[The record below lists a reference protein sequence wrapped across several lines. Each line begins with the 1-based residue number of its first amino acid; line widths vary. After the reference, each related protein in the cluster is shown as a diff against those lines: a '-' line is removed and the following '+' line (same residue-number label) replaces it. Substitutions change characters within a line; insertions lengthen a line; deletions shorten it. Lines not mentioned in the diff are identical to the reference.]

1 MTNFQLS
8 PFVSI
13 SGIGAAS
20 GIVLLNNQL
29 YIIGDNS
36 GFLYQYDLLSK
47 VLKQHSIIENPVA
60 NIPKKEKQDFESIT
74 LKNNK
79 LYIFGSGST
88 KKREIRIKFDLQ
100 TQETKS
106 KDLSKLYKK
115 LKEVANFTDDDLNIE
130 GTFFYVNNLYLL
142 NRGNTEL
149 SKNGIFKYDKFLD
162 SIAYQ
167 PIKLPIINNIE
178 TSFTDAIVHENKI
191 YFLATAENSSSTYL
205 DGEIYGSIIG
215 IINIENMEIENFLQI
230 SNNQKFEGL
239 TFYNQQENEVNFLIC
254 EDNDTENLVSEI
266 YKLKVNFKESMT

>member
-115 LKEVANFTDDDLNIE
+115 LKEVANFTDEDLNIE

-239 TFYNQQENEVNFLIC
+239 TFYSHQENEINFLIC

-266 YKLKVNFKESMT
+266 YQLKVNFKESII

>member
-60 NIPKKEKQDFESIT
+60 NIPKKEKPDFESIT
-74 LKNNK
+74 LKNNT

-239 TFYNQQENEVNFLIC
+239 TFYSHQENEINFLIC

>member
-36 GFLYQYDLLSK
+36 GFLYQYDLSLK

-60 NIPKKEKQDFESIT
+60 NIPKKEKPDFESIT

-149 SKNGIFKYDKFLD
+149 SKNGIFKYDKSSN

-178 TSFTDAIVHENKI
+178 TSFTDAIVHGDKI

-215 IINIENMEIENFLQI
+215 IINIENMEIEHFLQI

-239 TFYNQQENEVNFLIC
+239 TFYSQQENEINFLIC

-266 YKLKVNFKESMT
+266 YQLKVNFKESMI

>member
-36 GFLYQYDLLSK
+36 GFLYQYDLSLK

-60 NIPKKEKQDFESIT
+60 NIPKKEKPDFESIT
-74 LKNNK
+74 LKNYT

-149 SKNGIFKYDKFLD
+149 SKNGIFRYDKSLD

-215 IINIENMEIENFLQI
+215 IINIENMEIEHFLQI

-266 YKLKVNFKESMT
+266 YQLKVNFKESMT

>member
-20 GIVLLNNQL
+20 GIVFLKNQL

-36 GFLYQYDLLSK
+36 GFLYQYDLSSK
-47 VLKQHSIIENPVA
+47 ILKQHSIIENPIS
-60 NIPKKEKQDFESIT
+60 NITKKDKPDFESIT

-88 KKREIRIKFDLQ
+88 KKREFRIKFDLE

-115 LKEVANFTDDDLNIE
+115 LKEVADFTDDDLNIE
-130 GTFFYVNNLYLL
+130 GSFFYDDILYLL

-149 SKNGIFKYDKFLD
+149 SKNGIFKYDKSSD

-215 IINIENMEIENFLQI
+215 IINIENMEIENFLRI
-230 SNNQKFEGL
+230 SNNQKFEGM

-266 YKLKVNFKESMT
+266 YQLKFNFKESMI

>member
-20 GIVLLNNQL
+20 GIVFLKNQL

-36 GFLYQYDLLSK
+36 GFLYQYDLASK
-47 VLKQHSIIENPVA
+47 VLKQHSIIENPIA
-60 NIPKKEKQDFESIT
+60 NITKKDKPDFESIT

-88 KKREIRIKFDLQ
+88 KKREIRIKFNLE

-115 LKEVANFTDDDLNIE
+115 LKEVADFTDDDLNIE
-130 GTFFYVNNLYLL
+130 GTFFYENNLYLL

-149 SKNGIFKYDKFLD
+149 SKNGIFKYDKSSD

-215 IINIENMEIENFLQI
+215 IINIENMEIENFLRI

-239 TFYNQQENEVNFLIC
+239 TFYNHQENEINFLIC

-266 YKLKVNFKESMT
+266 YQLKFNFKESII

>member
-239 TFYNQQENEVNFLIC
+239 TFYSHQENEINFLIC

>member
-36 GFLYQYDLLSK
+36 GFLYQYDLSLK

-60 NIPKKEKQDFESIT
+60 NIPKKEKPDFESIT
-74 LKNNK
+74 LKNYT

-149 SKNGIFKYDKFLD
+149 SKNGIFRYDKSLD

-178 TSFTDAIVHENKI
+178 TSFTDAIFHEGKI

-215 IINIENMEIENFLQI
+215 IINIENMEIEHFLQI

-266 YKLKVNFKESMT
+266 YQLKVNFKESMT

>member
-20 GIVLLNNQL
+20 GIVFLNNQL

-47 VLKQHSIIENPVA
+47 ILKQHSIIENPVA
-60 NIPKKEKQDFESIT
+60 NIPKKEKPDFESIT
-74 LKNNK
+74 LKNNT

-88 KKREIRIKFDLQ
+88 KKREIRIKFDLE

-115 LKEVANFTDDDLNIE
+115 LKEVADFTDDDLNIE
-130 GTFFYVNNLYLL
+130 GSFFYGDNLYLL

-149 SKNGIFKYDKFLD
+149 SKNGIFKYDKSSD

-167 PIKLPIINNIE
+167 PVKLPIINNIE
-178 TSFTDAIVHENKI
+178 TSFTDAIYHGDKI

-239 TFYNQQENEVNFLIC
+239 TFYSQQENEINFLIC

-266 YKLKVNFKESMT
+266 YKLKVNFKESMI

>member
-13 SGIGAAS
+13 SEIGAAS
-20 GIVLLNNQL
+20 GIVFLNNQL

-36 GFLYQYDLLSK
+36 GFLYQYDLSSK
-47 VLKQHSIIENPVA
+47 ILKQHSIIENSVA
-60 NIPKKEKQDFESIT
+60 NIPKKEKPDFESIT
-74 LKNNK
+74 LKNNT

-149 SKNGIFKYDKFLD
+149 SKNGIFKYDK
-162 SIAYQ
+162 SSNSTAYQ

-178 TSFTDAIVHENKI
+178 TSFTDAIVHEDKI
-191 YFLATAENSSSTYL
+191 HFLATAENSSSTYL

-215 IINIENMEIENFLQI
+215 IINIENMEIENYLQI

-239 TFYNQQENEVNFLIC
+239 TFYNQQENEINFLIC